1 MSFGSIDFAA
11 VGTILNINP
20 VRRSMMPLSEHE
32 KDVLRQMEQSLHED
46 DPQFAA
52 RMEGQSWSLMR
63 RVVLGALCVVC
74 GFLTVIAGAALH
86 VVYLG
91 VAGFAVMVAGG
102 YYASL
107 GISPSRL
114 RFGRPSMGLPGQSQH
129 I

>member
-1 MSFGSIDFAA
+1 
-11 VGTILNINP
+11 
-20 VRRSMMPLSEHE
+20 MPLSEHE
-32 KDVLRQMEQSLHED
+32 RYVLRQMEQSLHED

-52 RMEGQSWSLMR
+52 RMEGQSRSLMR

-74 GFLTVIAGAALH
+74 GFLAVIAGAVVQL
-86 VVYLG
+86 VYLG

-107 GISPSRL
+107 GFSPSRL
-114 RFGRPSMGLPGQSQH
+114 PFGRPSMGLPGQSQH

>member
-1 MSFGSIDFAA
+1 
-11 VGTILNINP
+11 
-20 VRRSMMPLSEHE
+20 MMPLSEHE
-32 KDVLRQMEQSLHED
+32 KDILRKMEQSLHED
-46 DPQFAA
+46 DPRFAA
-52 RMEGQSWSLMR
+52 RMEGQSSSLMR

-74 GFLTVIAGAALH
+74 GFVTVIAGAATQL
-86 VVYLG
+86 VYLG

-102 YYASL
+102 YYASF

>member
-1 MSFGSIDFAA
+1 
-11 VGTILNINP
+11 
-20 VRRSMMPLSEHE
+20 MPLSDHE
-32 KDVLRQMEQSLHED
+32 KDILKQLEQSLHED
-46 DPQFAA
+46 DPRFAA
-52 RMEGQSWSLMR
+52 RMEGQSRSLMR
-63 RVVLGALCVVC
+63 RVILGALCVVI
-74 GFLTVIAGAALH
+74 GFVTVIAGAVIQL
-86 VVYLG
+86 VFLG

>member
-1 MSFGSIDFAA
+1 
-11 VGTILNINP
+11 
-20 VRRSMMPLSEHE
+20 MMPLSEHE
-32 KDVLRQMEQSLHED
+32 KDILRQMEQSLHED

-63 RVVLGALCVVC
+63 RMVLGALCVVC
-74 GFLTVIAGAALH
+74 GFLAVIAGAALQI
-86 VVYLG
+86 VYLG
-91 VAGFAVMVAGG
+91 VVGFAAMVAGG

-114 RFGRPSMGLPGQSQH
+114 PFGRPSLGLPGQSQH